1 MFIKLINLERK
12 AFFRSASLGKSIA
25 IKIFIGFMVLY
36 FGLVFLV
43 LGFALPDVLR
53 EAFPDS
59 EPIQII
65 NRYLALWFL
74 VELFMRFMLQNLP
87 VLEIKPLLVQ
97 RIKKSTLI
105 HFLLTKSVFHWLNLF
120 TPIVFI
126 PFILVTINEGIYTQ
140 IQLITWLIMVLLWVL
155 VLNFLNFIVQKKF
168 AENIKGLIPFFVL
181 IAAMGGLEYY
191 GVFSSTAWLGKG
203 FELVLTQPVVLLLP
217 VLILIFLYW
226 ANFNYLKSHL
236 YLDTVVRDKTLA
248 YRESDLSWTHRFGA
262 VAPFLQLD
270 LQLIWRNKRARS
282 VLSLS
287 VLFAFYGLLFY
298 PNPSF
303 SNSTMLVFVGVFI
316 TGIFVMNFGQFIP
329 AWDGGYYSL
338 FMSQDIP
345 LRLYLESKVILL
357 YISVGILSVIS
368 IAYAYFGWNILVINL
383 ACAIYNLGINVP
395 LVLYF
400 GSYSK
405 KKIELDR
412 GQFFNYQ
419 GTGAAQW
426 IVSIPVILGPLLIW
440 GLANSLSDQ
449 WTASAILALVGVLGL
464 LFKKLIMNKVEE
476 NYRARKYVML
486 ESFKQ
491 QD

>member
-1 MFIKLINLERK
+1 MFSKLIHLERK

-25 IKIFIGFMVLY
+25 IKVFIGFMVLY
-36 FGLVFLV
+36 FGLIFLV

-53 EAFPDS
+53 KAFPDS
-59 EPIQII
+59 DPIQVI
-65 NRYLALWFL
+65 NRFLVLWFL
-74 VELFMRFMLQNLP
+74 GDLFMRFMLQNLP

-97 RIKKSTLI
+97 RIKKSTLV
-105 HFLLTKSVFHWLNLF
+105 HFLLSKSIFHWINLF

-126 PFILVTINEGIYTQ
+126 PFILVTISEGTYTKT
-140 IQLITWLIMVLLWVL
+140 QLLSWLIMVFLWVL
-155 VLNFLNFIVQKKF
+155 VLNFLNFIIQKKF
-168 AENIKGLIPFFVL
+168 AENIKGLIPFFVIL
-181 IAAMGGLEYY
+181 AALVGLEYY
-191 GVFSSTAWLGKG
+191 GIFSSTAWLGQG
-203 FELVLTQPVVLLLP
+203 FALVLVHPVLLLLP
-217 VLILIFLYW
+217 ALILIFLYR

-236 YLDTVVRDKTLA
+236 YLDTVVRDKSLA

-270 LQLIWRNKRARS
+270 LRLIWRNKRARS

-303 SNSTMLVFVGVFI
+303 ADSSMLVFVGIFI

-338 FMSQDIP
+338 LMSQNIP

-357 YISVGILSVIS
+357 YISVAILSIVS
-368 IAYAYFGWNILVINL
+368 IAYAYFGWNILAINL

-426 IVSIPVILGPLLIW
+426 IVSIPVILAPILIW
-440 GLANSLSDQ
+440 MVANALSDQ
-449 WTASAILALVGVLGL
+449 WTASVILGLIGLIGL
-464 LFKKLIMNKVEE
+464 LFKKWIMNKIEE
-476 NYRARKYVML
+476 SYRSRKHVML

-491 QD
+491 QG